1 MNPVVGRTLRSV
13 GLVAGVFLLTGCGLT
28 SCGNSKGGGDGF
40 SQTITGEHGSKS
52 SVLYGA
58 DAKLPKD
65 FPSGVPIPEAGK
77 LRVVVSE
84 ANPPNAVYTMTYS
97 LGGRSGI
104 EVGDRYR
111 SRLEKAGFKIEH
123 YSSVGGTDG
132 DMTQYD
138 AVGDKWDVSV
148 VSGKANLRDRAT
160 LSVQVHTHGQLT
172 SGIGGIGDT
181 TPSVTVPP
189 GASGVQ
195 VPSTDES
202 TTTTTS
208 GF

>member
-1 MNPVVGRTLRSV
+1 MNPVVGRTLRSKAM
-13 GLVAGVFLLTGCGLT
+13 VAGVVVLTGLALAGCNGKDNT
-28 SCGNSKGGGDGF
+28 PRF
-40 SQTITGEHGSKS
+40 SQTVTGEHGSRS

-58 DAKLPKD
+58 DAKIPKD
-65 FPSGVPIPEAGK
+65 FPSGVPIPDAGK
-77 LRVVVSE
+77 LRVFVSE
-84 ANPPNAVYTMTYS
+84 QNPPNASYTMTFS

-104 EVGDRYR
+104 EVGNHYR
-111 SRLEKAGFKIEH
+111 SRLQKAGFTIEH

-138 AVGDKWDVSV
+138 AIGDKWDVSV

-189 GASGVQ
+189 GSSGVE
-195 VPSTDES
+195 VPGSGSS

>member
-1 MNPVVGRTLRSV
+1 VRATAI
-13 GLVAGVFLLTGCGLT
+13 VAGAVLLAAGLAGCSSGSDT
-28 SCGNSKGGGDGF
+28 PAF
-40 SQTITGEHGSKS
+40 SQTVTGEHGSKS
-52 SVLYGA
+52 SVLYGS
-58 DAKLPKD
+58 DAKIPKD
-65 FPSGVPIPEAGK
+65 FPGGVPLPEAGK

-84 ANPPNAVYTMTYS
+84 ANPPNASYTMTYT

-104 EVGDRYR
+104 EVGNQYR
-111 SRLEKAGFKIEH
+111 SRLQKAGFKIEH

-138 AVGDKWDVSV
+138 AVGEKWDVSV

-195 VPSTDES
+195 VPSTDDS
-202 TTTTTS
+202 TTTTTA